1 VTVASPWSPSRL
13 LGWARARRKTSFFA
27 AQGFEPLAATIST
40 TIAHLQRLWMEVIYS
55 CLSAQSVST
64 DPFNLSPPL
73 GVSQA
78 VRREALM
85 VLAHNKI
92 APPKLSSRL
101 YARCFF
107 DADYW
112 MHAHAKA
119 WTTHLYPLSNTG
131 CLSRIP
137 STSTHQA
144 LEQCSPLFRRAR
156 RRAG

>member
-1 VTVASPWSPSRL
+1 VASPWSPSRL

-40 TIAHLQRLWMEVIYS
+40 TITHLQRLWMEVIYS

-64 DPFNLSPPL
+64 DSFNLSPPL

-92 APPKLSSRL
+92 APPKVIISIICTMLLRCRL
-101 YARCFF
+101 L
-107 DADYW
+107 DA
-112 MHAHAKA
+112 
-119 WTTHLYPLSNTG
+119 
-131 CLSRIP
+131 
-137 STSTHQA
+137 
-144 LEQCSPLFRRAR
+144 RAR
-156 RRAG
+156 KGLDDPFIPTF